1 MGQSFSF
8 FSLKHHPPKQ
18 DPTDKKHQPGVFSK
32 LSAAANKPGD
42 FVHLI
47 SNCISAASTRTQE
60 YLAFND
66 PEEKFHPS
74 PRVLIQVFL
83 MTYITQIFSL
93 NVTDAFS
100 CTVTTPE
107 QRVLPGADWVWATLE
122 KPSQNPKIQIVVQ
135 VLHLPEGE
143 EPEETAEE
151 ANMEAIKMAQMESG
165 GMNPHEKTVDFRASV
180 GKDCFAL
187 FLLFGKQDDQENIY
201 GVRSNNFEA
210 AIAKGNKVD
219 RCLIEHFFKGSS
231 RFHTPLEIMQ
241 AVFSIKTSRPLTL
254 ITKFS

>member
-18 DPTDKKHQPGVFSK
+18 DPTDQKHQPGVFSK
-32 LSAAANKPGD
+32 LAAPANKPGD

-60 YLAFND
+60 YLAFKD
-66 PEEKFHPS
+66 LEEKFHPS

-143 EPEETAEE
+143 EPE
-151 ANMEAIKMAQMESG
+151 
-165 GMNPHEKTVDFRASV
+165 
-180 GKDCFAL
+180 
-187 FLLFGKQDDQENIY
+187 
-201 GVRSNNFEA
+201 
-210 AIAKGNKVD
+210 
-219 RCLIEHFFKGSS
+219 
-231 RFHTPLEIMQ
+231 
-241 AVFSIKTSRPLTL
+241 
-254 ITKFS
+254 